1 MAEGT
6 AFTSLDKV
14 TVATLLL
21 DYLDL
26 EGVHT
31 IFGIPGG
38 ALGTVLTA
46 LKDRRDT
53 FTYVVCRQETGAAYA
68 ADGYYRV
75 TGRLGVVM
83 VTSGPGAT
91 NALTGTMNAQSD
103 GSAVLTLSGEVPI
116 ANFGM
121 GFLQEGADGKL
132 DVNAVY
138 QAATG
143 YSSVVTAGT
152 NFHTLL
158 TQSLRDAL
166 TIPRQAVHL
175 SLPNDVAGAELQNVK
190 FPKTPLNYRAIP
202 NSAARDDA
210 KWALDALLAAKR
222 PLILVGNGCR
232 YPLAGERRAKLTA
245 LAHKY
250 AFAVATTPDGKGVYP
265 ETDPLSL
272 RVYGT
277 GGCEWPYYYFQPSL
291 IDPQAPPYDALLV
304 LGSTL
309 GGFATNH
316 WDPVL
321 LPQGPVIQ
329 VDANAAVIARAFPVD
344 RGIVAEL
351 GAFIDL
357 LDEFAQDRPP
367 PASVEPRRA
376 FIGAVHERSP
386 FQDPKARAS
395 DQAPLQPAALAR
407 VLEETLPPRS
417 NVFIDAGNCVGWIQ
431 HYLVARDG
439 VAVHSALDMGPMG
452 FAVGATLGAKIGD
465 PHATCVGVVG
475 DGAFLMHGAE
485 VSTAHAHKAGA
496 IWVVLNENDLH
507 MVTQGQEHYFP
518 DQRDPDVWAG
528 LYTLGNPDLAGF
540 ARALGAAAYDVHDPR
555 ELADAL
561 RAAYAGART
570 GRPQV
575 VVCHIDP
582 KPVPPYYQEGP
593 SK

>member
-6 AFTSLDKV
+6 AFTSLGSI
-14 TVATLLL
+14 TVSTLLL

-38 ALGTVLTA
+38 ALGNVLVA
-46 LKDRRDT
+46 LKNRRDT
-53 FTYVVCRQETGAAYA
+53 FTYVVCRHETGAAYA

-103 GSAVLTLSGEVPI
+103 GSAVLTLSGEVPV

-121 GFLQEGADGKL
+121 GYLQEGADGTL

-143 YSSVVTAGT
+143 YSSVVTAAG

-175 SLPNDVAGAELQNVK
+175 SLPNDVAALPVTDIK

-202 NSAARDDA
+202 NSAASDDA
-210 KWALDALLAAKR
+210 RWAFDALLKAER

-245 LAHKY
+245 FAHKY
-250 AFAVATTPDGKGVYP
+250 AFPVATTPDGKGVFP

-277 GGCEWPYYYFQPSL
+277 GGCEWPYYYLTPSL
-291 IDPQAPPYDALLV
+291 IDPKAPPYDALLV

-309 GGFATNH
+309 GGFATNR
-316 WDPVL
+316 WDPRL
-321 LPQGPVIQ
+321 LPHGPVIQ

-357 LDEFAQDRPP
+357 LDELARDRPP
-367 PASVEPRRA
+367 PESAKSRRA
-376 FIGAVHERSP
+376 FIEALHERSP
-386 FQDPKARAS
+386 FQDPAARAS
-395 DQAPLQPAALAR
+395 DSAPLQPAALAR
-407 VLEETLPPRS
+407 VLEETLPPQS

-465 PHATCVGVVG
+465 PGATCVGVVG

-485 VSTAHAHKAGA
+485 VSTAHAHKTGA

-507 MVTQGQEHYFP
+507 MVTQGQEQFFP
-518 DQRDPDVWAG
+518 DPHDRDVWDG
-528 LYTLGNPDLAGF
+528 LYALGNPDLAGF
-540 ARALGAAAYDVHDPR
+540 ARALGAEAYDVHDPR
-555 ELADAL
+555 QLAKAL
-561 RAAYAGART
+561 HAAYAGAGT

-582 KPVPPYYQEGP
+582 KPVPPYYQKGP